1 MGNAGTDKLVSM
13 IFDTGQISTGQ
24 IVMKKVCKIV
34 LVMYDTGTNKLV
46 SIMFD
51 TRDDYINQVLRI
63 NCTAKMRRNGRIR
76 Q

>member
-1 MGNAGTDKLVSM
+1 MRKT
-13 IFDTGQISTGQ
+13 
-24 IVMKKVCKIV
+24 CKTV
-34 LVMYDTGTNKLV
+34 LVMYDTGTDKLV
-46 SIMFD
+46 SIICD

>member
-1 MGNAGTDKLVSM
+1 
-13 IFDTGQISTGQ
+13 
-24 IVMKKVCKIV
+24 
-34 LVMYDTGTNKLV
+34 MYDTGTDKLV